1 MNKQTGN
8 EIAIEQQ
15 LDDIFDAIQ
24 MLRSEVKVLTA
35 LISSA
40 GVKDCLTTET
50 NAKEPLLY

>member
-1 MNKQTGN
+1 MSNG
-8 EIAIEQQ
+8 IAIEQQ

-24 MLRSEVKVLTA
+24 MLRNEVKVLTA

-40 GVKDCLTTET
+40 GVKDCLTTEA